1 VVAPLRDGSRVTV
14 LPIHAYHLKHLD
26 TLPMFHKDPF
36 DRILIC
42 QAIHEG
48 LQLVTNDEAMRR

>member
-1 VVAPLRDGSRVTV
+1 VYL
-14 LPIHAYHLKHLD
+14 LD
-26 TLPMFHKDPF
+26 THVLLWAVVKPELHKDPF

-48 LQLVTNDEAMRR
+48 LRLVTGDEAMRRYHEFAGFVW